1 MKRIMTIKAT
11 ANQSLMRF
19 TLRCYENEV
28 LYAKYKTV
36 FMTQEEFNSAEF
48 WTENDWKQF
57 LRTTDEYYKV

>member
-1 MKRIMTIKAT
+1 MKRIITIKAT
-11 ANQSLMRF
+11 ANQRLRRF
-19 TLRCYENEV
+19 TLRCYENGK

-48 WTENDWKQF
+48 WTQEDWKQF

>member
-1 MKRIMTIKAT
+1 MKRIITIKAT
-11 ANQSLMRF
+11 ANQRLRRF

-28 LYAKYKTV
+28 MYAKYKTV

-48 WTENDWKQF
+48 WTQEDWKQF

>member
-11 ANQSLMRF
+11 ANQRLRRF
-19 TLRCYENEV
+19 TLRCYENGK